1 MPGRIIFWAAPLL
14 VPVLF
19 FIVWESMATLVGNSL
34 ILPPLEEIGALLA
47 HPLGQS
53 IPGPFDP
60 EKRPFRGRKWEQ
72 NGRVY
77 TKLAIDKWKKLV
89 PDMSR
94 ILPDMVKKELPGSG
108 AVTADQAAALVQETC
123 RAELVHGAS
132 CLLGLAF
139 LWLWPGC
146 GGAIVL
152 AVWVLLANLP
162 FILIQRYNRPRL
174 MRLAA
179 LLRKRAQRKGEQNA
193 RTDPDL

>member
-1 MPGRIIFWAAPLL
+1 MRF
-14 VPVLF
+14 
-19 FIVWESMATLVGNSL
+19 VWCAITLMLVGIFVN
-34 ILPPLEEIGALLA
+34 
-47 HPLGQS
+47 PLGNAL
-53 IPGPFDP
+53 PRRWFHADRFPY
-60 EKRPFRGRKWEQ
+60 KCYAWERE
-72 NGRVY
+72 GRVY
-77 TKLAIDKWKKLV
+77 QKIGIQKWKDIV

-139 LWLWPGC
+139 LWLWPDW
-146 GGAIVL
+146 GGVIVL

>member
-1 MPGRIIFWAAPLL
+1 MSGFWKCVLYAAAL
-14 VPVLF
+14 
-19 FIVWESMATLVGNSL
+19 
-34 ILPPLEEIGALLA
+34 ALLA
-47 HPLGQS
+47 HPLGQA

-60 EKRPFRGRKWEQ
+60 EKRPFRSRKWEQ
-72 NGRVY
+72 NGRIY

-139 LWLWPGC
+139 LWLWPDRAGGVGAAGQSALYSDTTLQPPPAHAP
-146 GGAIVL
+146 GGA
-152 AVWVLLANLP
+152 
-162 FILIQRYNRPRL
+162 
-174 MRLAA
+174 AA
-179 LLRKRAQRKGEQNA
+179 KASAAERRAKCA
-193 RTDPDL
+193 Y

>member
-1 MPGRIIFWAAPLL
+1 MKLYRHLAWDGIRKNSRLYVPYLL
-14 VPVLF
+14 TGVGAVSF
-19 FIVWESMATLVGNSL
+19 FYILVAL
-34 ILPPLEEIGALLA
+34 ARLPEG
-47 HPLGQS
+47 
-53 IPGPFDP
+53 
-60 EKRPFRGRKWEQ
+60 
-72 NGRVY
+72 
-77 TKLAIDKWKKLV
+77 T
-89 PDMSR
+89 
-94 ILPDMVKKELPGSG
+94 LPGSG

-123 RAELVHGAS
+123 RAELVHEAS

-139 LWLWPGC
+139 LWLWPGW

-162 FILIQRYNRPRL
+162 FILIPRYNRPRL

>member
-1 MPGRIIFWAAPLL
+1 MSGFWKCVLYAAAL
-14 VPVLF
+14 
-19 FIVWESMATLVGNSL
+19 
-34 ILPPLEEIGALLA
+34 ALLT
-47 HPLGQS
+47 HPLGQA

-60 EKRPFRGRKWEQ
+60 EKRPFRSRKWEQ
-72 NGRVY
+72 NGRIY

-123 RAELVHGAS
+123 RAELVHGV
-132 CLLGLAF
+132 
-139 LWLWPGC
+139 
-146 GGAIVL
+146 IVL

>member
-1 MPGRIIFWAAPLL
+1 MSGFWKCVLYAAAL
-14 VPVLF
+14 
-19 FIVWESMATLVGNSL
+19 
-34 ILPPLEEIGALLA
+34 ALLA
-47 HPLGQS
+47 HPLGQAL
-53 IPGPFDP
+53 PGPFDP
-60 EKRPFRGRKWEQ
+60 EKRLFRSRKWEQ
-72 NGRVY
+72 NGRIY

-108 AVTADQAAALVQETC
+108 AVTADQAAALVPGDVP
-123 RAELVHGAS
+123 RGAGPR
-132 CLLGLAF
+132 CLLFAG
-139 LWLWPGC
+139 PGVSVAVAGW

>member
-1 MPGRIIFWAAPLL
+1 MSGFWKCVLYAAAL
-14 VPVLF
+14 
-19 FIVWESMATLVGNSL
+19 
-34 ILPPLEEIGALLA
+34 ALLA
-47 HPLGQS
+47 HPLGQA

-60 EKRPFRGRKWEQ
+60 EKRIFRSRKWEQ

-108 AVTADQAAALVQETC
+108 AVTADQAAALVPGDVP
-123 RAELVHGAS
+123 RGAGPRG
-132 CLLGLAF
+132 LLFAG
-139 LWLWPGC
+139 PGVSVAVAGW

>member
-1 MPGRIIFWAAPLL
+1 MSGFWKCVLYAAAL
-14 VPVLF
+14 
-19 FIVWESMATLVGNSL
+19 
-34 ILPPLEEIGALLA
+34 ALLA
-47 HPLGQS
+47 HPLGQA

-60 EKRPFRGRKWEQ
+60 EKRLFRSRKWEQ

-94 ILPDMVKKELPGSG
+94 ILPDMVKKELP
-108 AVTADQAAALVQETC
+108 
-123 RAELVHGAS
+123 
-132 CLLGLAF
+132 F
-139 LWLWPGC
+139 LWLWPGWC
-146 GGAIVL
+146 GAIVL

>member
-1 MPGRIIFWAAPLL
+1 MSGFWKCVLYAAAL
-14 VPVLF
+14 
-19 FIVWESMATLVGNSL
+19 
-34 ILPPLEEIGALLA
+34 ALLA
-47 HPLGQS
+47 HPLGQA

-60 EKRPFRGRKWEQ
+60 EKRLFRSRKWEQ
-72 NGRVY
+72 NGRIY

-139 LWLWPGC
+139 LWLWPGW
-146 GGAIVL
+146 GGV
-152 AVWVLLANLP
+152 AVEHGVQWAG
-162 FILIQRYNRPRL
+162 RYDQFCARR
-174 MRLAA
+174 
-179 LLRKRAQRKGEQNA
+179 RKGDYEKELWPEA
-193 RTDPDL
+193 DFISPAGIYHRLL